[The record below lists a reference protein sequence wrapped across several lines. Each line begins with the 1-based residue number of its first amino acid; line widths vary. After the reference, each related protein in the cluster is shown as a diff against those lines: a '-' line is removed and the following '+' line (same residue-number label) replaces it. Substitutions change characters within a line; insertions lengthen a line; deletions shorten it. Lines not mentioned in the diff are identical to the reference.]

1 MPRFTGENFERNRA
15 LVEALAKIAKVR
27 GVSVSQLAFAWL
39 RTRGDD
45 IVPLIGARTRAQLAD
60 ALAGLDLMLTD
71 FELAAIERAVPKDA
85 VAGERYGPLAMK
97 HLDSELAG

>member
-1 MPRFTGENFERNRA
+1 
-15 LVEALAKIAKVR
+15 
-27 GVSVSQLAFAWL
+27 VSQLAFAWM

-60 ALAGLDLMLTD
+60 ALAGLDLTLTD
-71 FELAAIERAVPKDA
+71 FELAAIERALPKDA
-85 VAGERYGPLAMK
+85 IAGERYGPAMMK